1 MRASSTPV
9 ESTSSNSPSPWGGPS
24 WNWSSFDIGAGN
36 RIEEWPRRISEL
48 VNLSYRDEDRCP
60 HTIGSCTKTLPHD
73 GLGEV
78 DPAAFCRAGRRGAN
92 PKAVGLRNES
102 HGRYREAE
110 EPQMSRIIRFTGVT
124 LALAFV
130 SIAAVQQGAP
140 PPPTSPANGYDVH
153 VTAPHVVDGV
163 PMGPYHHYCKVLNAD
178 PVIQCLVFA
187 STAPDARLEQIE
199 YVIAKS
205 ITRTG
210 AVSLKD
216 WNRNWHDHRQEISTG
231 RAQVHGLPPE
241 QAKQVADLMATAD
254 GIIFHLWSHDEKVP
268 GGKVSIAQ
276 SVGHL
281 HLSSEAFQAGAK
293 EALPK

>member
-1 MRASSTPV
+1 MGGTAKLKNPQVGQAFDLQGPDSHALELHQTTGISPKPV
-9 ESTSSNSPSPWGGPS
+9 RSERTVQRV
-24 WNWSSFDIGAGN
+24 F
-36 RIEEWPRRISEL
+36 RHVVRRHE
-48 VNLSYRDEDRCP
+48 
-60 HTIGSCTKTLPHD
+60 G
-73 GLGEV
+73 
-78 DPAAFCRAGRRGAN
+78 
-92 PKAVGLRNES
+92 
-102 HGRYREAE
+102 HGVA
-110 EPQMSRIIRFTGVT
+110 MSRIIRFTGGT
-124 LALAFV
+124 LALGFV

-163 PMGPYHHYCKVLNAD
+163 PKGPYHHYCKVLNAD
-178 PVIQCLVFA
+178 PVMQCLVFA

-216 WNRNWHDHRQEISTG
+216 WNRNWHDHRQEVSTG
-231 RAQVHGLPPE
+231 RVQVHGLPPE
-241 QAKQVADLMATAD
+241 QARQVADLMATTD
-254 GIIFHLWSHDEKVP
+254 GIIFHLWSHDERVP

-281 HLSSEAFQAGAK
+281 HLSSEEFQAGAK
-293 EALPK
+293 EVPLPK

>member
-1 MRASSTPV
+1 
-9 ESTSSNSPSPWGGPS
+9 
-24 WNWSSFDIGAGN
+24 
-36 RIEEWPRRISEL
+36 
-48 VNLSYRDEDRCP
+48 
-60 HTIGSCTKTLPHD
+60 
-73 GLGEV
+73 
-78 DPAAFCRAGRRGAN
+78 
-92 PKAVGLRNES
+92 
-102 HGRYREAE
+102 
-110 EPQMSRIIRFTGVT
+110 MSRIIRFTGVT

-241 QAKQVADLMATAD
+241 QAKQVADLMATTD

-281 HLSSEAFQAGAK
+281 HLSSEAVPGRREGNAAAEVEEREWTAPSFRSNRSMPQPSRRCTPRAGELRIA
-293 EALPK
+293 AWCRMRFSTDRSSRIACICGANA

>member
-210 AVSLKD
+210 RGVVEGLEPKLARSPAG
-216 WNRNWHDHRQEISTG
+216 NQHGPGAGARAAARTG
-231 RAQVHGLPPE
+231 EAGGRS
-241 QAKQVADLMATAD
+241 D
-254 GIIFHLWSHDEKVP
+254 GDSRRHHLHLWSHDEKVP

>member
-1 MRASSTPV
+1 
-9 ESTSSNSPSPWGGPS
+9 
-24 WNWSSFDIGAGN
+24 
-36 RIEEWPRRISEL
+36 
-48 VNLSYRDEDRCP
+48 
-60 HTIGSCTKTLPHD
+60 
-73 GLGEV
+73 
-78 DPAAFCRAGRRGAN
+78 
-92 PKAVGLRNES
+92 
-102 HGRYREAE
+102 
-110 EPQMSRIIRFTGVT
+110 MSRIIRFTGVT

-293 EALPK
+293 EAPLPK